1 MLSDNNQN
9 IKILFNNTK
18 KFVVQNQN
26 VIEIISNC
34 YVKYGLIDKTEQMD
48 MIQYINMR
56 LLESVLAKMQKQCER
71 KYYM

>member
-34 YVKYGLIDKTEQMD
+34 YVKYEFIDKTEQMD
-48 MIQYINMR
+48 MIQYVNMR